1 MGDFDSLLKTKTTK
15 KKGPSNAV
23 NIYRQGKND
32 FVQPTLEKLQ
42 KLNVRD
48 LLYRNY
54 KNKINNDILSLWG
67 MLDIKSFVD
76 AISGN
81 TVNPYFLKTKEIIP
95 IKDLPE
101 YTYLSDE
108 QRILNLL
115 DIKYIKSFELEGI
128 SFKNIFLVTF
138 EISDRDNYFRP
149 YVLLLTLN
157 DDNEFV
163 KLGYG
168 YDTNDN
174 GNVELFISSYNY
186 LVYLTPRGTINSPLT
201 GKAVKLKVYDILTSE
216 EVYKLYLN
224 SNKEKEEL

>member
-1 MGDFDSLLKTKTTK
+1 MGDFDSLLKTKTSK
-15 KKGPSNAV
+15 KKGQSNAV

-32 FVQPTLEKLQ
+32 YVQLTLEKLQ

-67 MLDIKSFVD
+67 TLDINSFVD
-76 AISGN
+76 AIAGN
-81 TVNPYFLKTKEIIP
+81 TINPYFLKSKEIIP

-149 YVLLLTLN
+149 YVLLFTLSA
-157 DDNEFV
+157 DNEFV
-163 KLGYG
+163 KFGYG

-174 GNVELFISSYNY
+174 GNVELCISSYNY

-201 GKAVKLKVYDILTSE
+201 GKSVKLKVYDILTSE
-216 EVYKLYLN
+216 EVYKLYLDT
-224 SNKEKEEL
+224 NKEEQ